1 MSDKNENAQ
10 KESTPFDVAR
20 MKGWYKE
27 QISMAK
33 LRTELAELM
42 AREAKAGA
50 ERLHFLGSIASM
62 QGPQAGA
69 KEAQPE
75 PEENNIT
82 ASAESDS
89 DLDLEKEASDILVNI
104 QENPEELSKEA
115 VVRSIFQ

>member
-75 PEENNIT
+75 PEENNI
-82 ASAESDS
+82 AKSAGS